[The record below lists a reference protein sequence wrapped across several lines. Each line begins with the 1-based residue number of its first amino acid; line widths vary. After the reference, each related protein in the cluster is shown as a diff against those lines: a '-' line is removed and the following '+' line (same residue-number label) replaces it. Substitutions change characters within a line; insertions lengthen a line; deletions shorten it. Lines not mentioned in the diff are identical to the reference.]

1 MARRSQTQRLDIW
14 MNGLPVGYWEKA
26 REGDRLS
33 YRDEWIEDEQ
43 GRPLSLSMPF
53 TPGNLPYRGD
63 VVSAFFDNLLPDSD
77 AIRRRLAQRH
87 RTGSTHAFDL
97 LVALGRDCVGAIQLL
112 PPDEQPTD
120 LYDISGTPLSDPQ
133 VAQLLRNAT
142 AAAPLGQY
150 DSGADL
156 RLSIAGAQEKTALL
170 RLDDQWIY
178 PAGST
183 PTTHIFKLPL
193 GLVGNMQAD
202 MRTSIENEWL
212 CSKIVSA
219 YGLPAANCEV
229 ATFEDQKALVVE
241 RFDRRLSSD
250 ASWIVRLPQEDM
262 CQATGR
268 PSHLKYQ
275 ADGGPG
281 IAEIMDVLLG
291 SEKADHDRRQ
301 FFKTQLVFWL
311 LAATDGH
318 AKNFSIF
325 HLPGGLYR
333 STPLYDVLS
342 AHPIIGPG
350 RNQIARQKAKM
361 AMAVRGSA
369 NHYLIDKIQRRHW
382 IEQARRVGLGSETA
396 QGIIA
401 EVVDATDQVINEVS
415 GLVPS
420 GFPKG
425 LAESI
430 LGGVGRQRN
439 KLAATPSRSSA
450 AQQGKVP
457 PA

>member
-14 MNGLPVGYWEKA
+14 MNGIPVGYWEKA
-26 REGDRLS
+26 RNADRLS
-33 YRDEWIEDEQ
+33 YLDAWIGDEQ

-53 TPGNLPYRGD
+53 TPGNQPYRGD

-87 RTGSTHAFDL
+87 RTGSTNAFDL

-112 PPDEQPTD
+112 PPDEQPPD
-120 LYDISGTPLSDPQ
+120 LYAISGTPLSDPQ
-133 VAQLLRNAT
+133 IAQLLRNT
-142 AAAPLGQY
+142 TSAAPLGQY
-150 DSGADL
+150 DNGTDL

-170 RLDDQWIY
+170 YHDQRWVY
-178 PAGST
+178 PTGSS

-219 YGLPAANCEV
+219 YGLPVANCEV
-229 ATFEDQKALVVE
+229 AAFEDQKALVVE

-250 ASWIVRLPQEDM
+250 ANWIVRLPQEDM
-262 CQATGR
+262 CQAAGR
-268 PSHLKYQ
+268 PAHLKYQ

-281 IAEIMDVLLG
+281 IAEIMDLLLG
-291 SEKADHDRRQ
+291 SDNADRDRRQ
-301 FFKTQLVFWL
+301 FFKAQLVFWL
-311 LAATDGH
+311 LAATDRH

-325 HLPGGLYR
+325 HLPGGQYR

-350 RNQIARQKAKM
+350 RNQIARQKPKM
-361 AMAVRGSA
+361 AMAVRGST

-382 IEQARRVGLGSETA
+382 IEQARHVELGSKTA
-396 QGIIA
+396 QDIIS
-401 EVVDATDQVINEVS
+401 EVVDATDHVIGAVR

-420 GFPKG
+420 EFPAG

-430 LGGVGRQRN
+430 LSGIERQRDR
-439 KLAATPSRSSA
+439 LAATAGGSTAR
-450 AQQGKVP
+450 Q
-457 PA
+457 

>member
-275 ADGGPG
+275 AD
-281 IAEIMDVLLG
+281 
-291 SEKADHDRRQ
+291 DH
-301 FFKTQLVFWL
+301 
-311 LAATDGH
+311 
-318 AKNFSIF
+318 
-325 HLPGGLYR
+325 
-333 STPLYDVLS
+333 
-342 AHPIIGPG
+342 G
-350 RNQIARQKAKM
+350 RIARLGKSGSRSA
-361 AMAVRGSA
+361 AVLQDPTRVLATGSNGWA
-369 NHYLIDKIQRRHW
+369 CEKLQHFSFTW
-382 IEQARRVGLGSETA
+382 RV
-396 QGIIA
+396 
-401 EVVDATDQVINEVS
+401 VPVDATLRRALRTSDHWP
-415 GLVPS
+415 GT
-420 GFPKG
+420 
-425 LAESI
+425 ESDCASESEDGDGRSRQCES
-430 LGGVGRQRN
+430 LSDRQDSTSALDCAGSAGWVGKRDG
-439 KLAATPSRSSA
+439 AGHHCRSS
-450 AQQGKVP
+450 
-457 PA
+457 